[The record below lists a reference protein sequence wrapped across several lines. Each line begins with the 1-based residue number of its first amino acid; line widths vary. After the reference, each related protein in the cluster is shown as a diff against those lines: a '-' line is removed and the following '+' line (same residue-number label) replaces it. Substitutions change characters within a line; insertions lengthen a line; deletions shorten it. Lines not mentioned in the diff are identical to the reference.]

1 MRKADVIAKCLV
13 QSGLA
18 SDMKAGREAVRSAYE
33 NTADAKSFSKWNTVI
48 DDNVANSIIRSVGKS
63 KAISIE
69 KFITD
74 LG

>member
-13 QSGLA
+13 QSSLA
-18 SDMKAGREAVRSAYE
+18 VDLKAGREAVRAAFE
-33 NTADAKSFSKWNTVI
+33 HAVTDKSFSKWNTVI

-69 KFITD
+69 KFIAD
-74 LG
+74 LS

>member
-1 MRKADVIAKCLV
+1 
-13 QSGLA
+13 
-18 SDMKAGREAVRSAYE
+18 MKAGREAVRSAYE
-33 NTADAKSFSKWNTVI
+33 KTADGKSFSKWNTVI